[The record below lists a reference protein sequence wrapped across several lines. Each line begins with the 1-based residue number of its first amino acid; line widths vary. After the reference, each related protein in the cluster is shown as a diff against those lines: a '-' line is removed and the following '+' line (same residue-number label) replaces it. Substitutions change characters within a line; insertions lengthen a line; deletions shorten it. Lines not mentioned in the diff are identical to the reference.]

1 MFIKTKSR
9 KNEDGEIEIAPR
21 NIQTRPGHKGGG
33 EIPLFSVPSKV
44 FMNGE
49 TYTGG
54 GAMKMRD
61 SKPITTPAEHDRA
74 FKPTR
79 HVN

>member
-1 MFIKTKSR
+1 MFVKTKSR
-9 KNEDGEIEIAPR
+9 KNEDGEVITKPA
-21 NIQTRPGHKGGG
+21 NIQTRPGKKGGG
-33 EIPLFSVPSKV
+33 DIPLFSVANRV

-49 TYTGG
+49 NYTGG

-61 SKPITTPAEHDRA
+61 SKPITKPAEHDRP

-79 HVN
+79 HVT